1 MSVRSHRYFKCRYCN
16 HKLRFGAHQC
26 GSCYQP
32 TQMINRVPTWTVLG
46 LALVV
51 SGAAVAAGTLPSMLN
66 ASNGGAAHD
75 PGADREAR
83 VKASL

>member
-1 MSVRSHRYFKCRYCN
+1 MSLRSHRYFKCRYCN
-16 HKLRFGAHQC
+16 HKLRFGAQQC

-51 SGAAVAAGTLPSMLN
+51 TGAAVAAGTLPSMLN
-66 ASNGGAAHD
+66 ASNGGAGQE
-75 PGADREAR
+75 PGATGEAR
-83 VKASL
+83 IKASL